1 MEGVNMLHYIVELAE
16 PQTHLF
22 QISLRLPRP
31 LARQG
36 LHLALPAWIPGS
48 YLVREFAKH
57 VVRLEARAGRDTV
70 AVTKIDKHTWE
81 LPPTEAEV
89 MLTWQVYAYD
99 LSVRTAYLDT
109 ERGFFNG
116 SSLFLRVVG
125 QEHLTHSIEVRAPGG
140 RQFKHWRVASAMA
153 AKRIDARGFGRYEA
167 ENYDELIDHPFEL
180 GDFVQSE
187 FSAYG
192 VPHQVVISGRVMGL
206 DMPRLLADLKTLCQ
220 AQIAFFE
227 PQTRQAPMSR
237 YVFLVHV
244 TADGYGGLEHRAS
257 TALICARDSLPGVH
271 DTERS
276 EAYRNFLGLASHE
289 YFHTWNVKRIKPA
302 AFVPYDLN
310 QENYTRLLWIF
321 EGFTSYYDDI
331 FLVRTGLVSLEQYLH
346 QLSKTMN
353 NVESQPGQALQS
365 VAESSFDAWIKY
377 YRQDENSANS
387 IISYYTKGALVA
399 LCLDLLIRQKT
410 RQQKSLDDVMRALWQ
425 HYGRDFYSG
434 QQHGL
439 GEDDFIPLAERTT
452 GVALRRTI
460 QQLAYSARRLPLE
473 KLLEAEGLVCEY
485 TAAKQRAALGI
496 KTRSSGEHAII
507 STVYARSAAQ
517 RAGLWA
523 HDVLLALEGQRI
535 TATNLESLLQRHA
548 PGERVTLHV
557 FRQQLLLSFDVEL
570 ESAAPVLVLKPGT
583 KKTGV

>member
-31 LARQG
+31 LALQG

-125 QEHLTHSIEVRAPGG
+125 QEHLTHSIEVRAPAG

-227 PQTRQAPMSR
+227 PQTRQ
-237 YVFLVHV
+237 
-244 TADGYGGLEHRAS
+244 
-257 TALICARDSLPGVH
+257 
-271 DTERS
+271 
-276 EAYRNFLGLASHE
+276 
-289 YFHTWNVKRIKPA
+289 
-302 AFVPYDLN
+302 
-310 QENYTRLLWIF
+310 
-321 EGFTSYYDDI
+321 
-331 FLVRTGLVSLEQYLH
+331 
-346 QLSKTMN
+346 
-353 NVESQPGQALQS
+353 
-365 VAESSFDAWIKY
+365 
-377 YRQDENSANS
+377 
-387 IISYYTKGALVA
+387 
-399 LCLDLLIRQKT
+399 
-410 RQQKSLDDVMRALWQ
+410 
-425 HYGRDFYSG
+425 
-434 QQHGL
+434 
-439 GEDDFIPLAERTT
+439 
-452 GVALRRTI
+452 
-460 QQLAYSARRLPLE
+460 
-473 KLLEAEGLVCEY
+473 
-485 TAAKQRAALGI
+485 
-496 KTRSSGEHAII
+496 
-507 STVYARSAAQ
+507 
-517 RAGLWA
+517 
-523 HDVLLALEGQRI
+523 
-535 TATNLESLLQRHA
+535 
-548 PGERVTLHV
+548 
-557 FRQQLLLSFDVEL
+557 
-570 ESAAPVLVLKPGT
+570 
-583 KKTGV
+583 